1 MQPFGSWNKLSPNQ
15 APWKGKYNY
24 FEPDFPHGCVNVYLL
39 IIKKWMARATASFI
53 MIERAFCAIVLAA
66 LSGRFSLQSCDSS
79 STHHQKLAQNH
90 ISTRIERQSWACWY
104 AGWRKKIPEFLFRG
118 KRKTTSSASPHW
130 SASFKANAFH
140 GSVPCLPATTT
151 KSDRLYPTS
160 HSISLSPC
168 SRHCKC
174 ILSFSRTFEL
184 AWDAFNAVSVIVGRD
199 CRTSHQSGLGGASC
213 CFNPSPHNHVTAS

>member
-1 MQPFGSWNKLSPNQ
+1 MNQISVNGGFYFDWTYSGDRHRCAHRMLRNIVGFPTCHATTFGSWNKLSPNQ

-24 FEPDFPHGCVNVYLL
+24 FEPNFPHGCVSVYLL

-66 LSGRFSLQSCDSS
+66 LSGRFSLQPCDSS

-118 KRKTTSSASPHW
+118 KRKTTSFAFPHW
-130 SASFKANAFH
+130 SASFKADVFH
-140 GSVPCLPATTT
+140 GSVPCLP
-151 KSDRLYPTS
+151 
-160 HSISLSPC
+160 
-168 SRHCKC
+168 
-174 ILSFSRTFEL
+174 
-184 AWDAFNAVSVIVGRD
+184 
-199 CRTSHQSGLGGASC
+199 
-213 CFNPSPHNHVTAS
+213 VTATKRSFISNRPLNFFESM